1 MTIES
6 LKMNSI
12 EELKLVVHQQE
23 DTIQQMNSLLL
34 EREEEIRELRSLLDK
49 YQSVFPVVSPHR
61 YSRSARRKERAQ
73 GISAEP
79 PRLLNNIQEL
89 IQTKYQEYPKSD
101 SVEEDDKSF
110 TDHGGWAFK
119 LRSSILNER

>member
-1 MTIES
+1 MTVEE
-6 LKMNSI
+6 LQMGSI

-23 DTIQQMNSLLL
+23 DTIQQMNSML
-34 EREEEIRELRSLLDK
+34 REKDEKIRELRSLLDK

-61 YSRSARRKERAQ
+61 FSSSARRKERAQ

-101 SVEEDDKSF
+101 
-110 TDHGGWAFK
+110 T
-119 LRSSILNER
+119 